1 MPIKTLDIDELAL
14 QAGTMYEA
22 IVILSKRARQVST
35 NIKSELDEKLSYFEG
50 FETDIDDVRMVEEQ
64 SRISLE
70 YERRPKATEV
80 AIHEMFDHEI
90 YFRRPGEEPHVV

>member
-1 MPIKTLDIDELAL
+1 MPIKTRDIDELAH

-35 NIKSELDEKLSYFEG
+35 NVKSELDEKLSYFEG
-50 FETDIDDVRMVEEQ
+50 FESDIDDARMTEEQ

-70 YERRPKATEV
+70 YERRPKPTEV
-80 AIHEMFDHEI
+80 SINEMFGHEI
-90 YFRRPGEEPHVV
+90 YFRRPGEDPQVV